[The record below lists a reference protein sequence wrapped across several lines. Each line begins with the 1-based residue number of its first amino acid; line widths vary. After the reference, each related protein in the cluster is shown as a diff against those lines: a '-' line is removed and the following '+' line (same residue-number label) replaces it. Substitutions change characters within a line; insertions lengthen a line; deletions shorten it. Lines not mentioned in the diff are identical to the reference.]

1 MQNCISSFFTHH
13 ETDLFHPDEDKTS
26 LTVALLSSIFPEH
39 RPDRVYGFQERMLAG
54 ILAEALGLQGQRKD
68 NLKAWRLGHQG
79 DLGLALAAVSSE
91 INCGESHGQLDILEV
106 DRLFSKLA
114 ARSRFSEPSS
124 DGQRSPT
131 SGTSRP
137 ADLIRPILAR
147 MDASQAKWLVRLL
160 LKNMLPLKLHM
171 QWVMKQLH
179 FLLPEAY
186 HVQHDL
192 RTASVFIQKLE
203 IRRVPRAVEDW
214 EIARLYRS
222 EVRHFIIPQINIPIA
237 IPETAKAR
245 GSRHAVQLLT
255 GKRFW
260 CETKYDGERMQ
271 VHVSRSKRRG
281 ELTFQIFSKSGRNST
296 ADRSGV
302 HAALRRALRM
312 DSGHGRPYETSV
324 VVEAELCVW
333 NEKTRTIQE
342 FDKVRNFMTRAGREI
357 GVYEDVDRENEHL
370 IMVFFDCLCL
380 DHVSLLGDAYEQRR
394 RVLDDVVQ
402 VEAGWSMLA
411 ERVEIDLREDFDTGL
426 KRLRQE
432 YAAAIEKR
440 QEGFIL
446 KPAGSTRYWS
456 KNNGW
461 IKLKKDFIEG
471 LGDTADLTI
480 VGGCFDPKRAKE
492 RKVNSTKM
500 CTSFLVGALTNKI
513 DVEKGAKPC
522 FQVLCSLSYDIPMP
536 LLASLNSHFEQHQ
549 ERFTSV
555 TTSFCQLI
563 IPTDLPKPD
572 IVYKEPL
579 VVAIKGGSFVKP
591 FSHNLYV
598 PRWPRLQQIHYERE
612 FTEALSVNELQE
624 LAIEAL
630 APAPEWEAQVWE
642 DALEMRDE
650 IHGAANTVL
659 PPRGSALLRDI
670 REAKA
675 VAASKAANA
684 LNLDDLLEVRTAPE
698 VLLEKRP
705 LRPLERNVAR
715 RPVKRRKTNELNTSE
730 PMTYFA
736 TPLKTPAKARVH
748 PNLEESWLHIA
759 QTNPAC
765 TVQLVRAAS
774 LSLTNILWSLDALM
788 ESFQGAELRDAVLL
802 VDSRSRNVKEILG
815 HVQRLLKDWRT
826 QIHIYDFRLLLDR
839 ANPTAFDDHHVF
851 SSNNG

>member
-1 MQNCISSFFTHH
+1 
-13 ETDLFHPDEDKTS
+13 
-26 LTVALLSSIFPEH
+26 
-39 RPDRVYGFQERMLAG
+39 MLAG

-79 DLGLALAAVSSE
+79 DLGLALAAVVSE
-91 INCGESHGQLDILEV
+91 IDCGESHGQLDILEV
-106 DRLFSKLA
+106 DRLLGKLA
-114 ARSRFSEPSS
+114 ARSRFFEPSS

-131 SGTSRP
+131 SGTNRP

-171 QWVMKQLH
+171 EWVMKQLH

-192 RTASVFIQKLE
+192 RTASALIQKPE

-214 EIARLYRS
+214 EVARLYRLKA
-222 EVRHFIIPQINIPIA
+222 RHFINPQINIPIA

-245 GSRHAVQLLT
+245 GSRHAAQLLT

-271 VHVSRSKRRG
+271 VHVSRSKRSG

-296 ADRSGV
+296 ADRSAV

-333 NEKTRTIQE
+333 NEKTRAIQE
-342 FDKVRNFMTRAGREI
+342 FDKVRNFVTRAGRET
-357 GVYEDVDRENEHL
+357 GVYENVDRENEHL

-380 DHVSLLGDAYEQRR
+380 DGLSLLGEAYEQRR

-446 KPAGSTRYWS
+446 KPADSTCYWS
-456 KNNGW
+456 KDNGW

-480 VGGCFDPKRAKE
+480 VGGYFDPKRAKE

-500 CTSFLVGALTNKI
+500 CTSFLIGALTNKI
-513 DVEKGAKPC
+513 DVQKGAKPC

-536 LLASLNSHFEQHQ
+536 MLASLNSHFEQRQ

-555 TTSFCQLI
+555 TKSFCQLM

-630 APAPEWEAQVWE
+630 APAPEWEAQVWT

-650 IHGAANTVL
+650 IHGDANTVL
-659 PPRGSALLRDI
+659 PPRGSAFLRDI

-675 VAASKAANA
+675 VAASNAANA

-705 LRPLERNVAR
+705 LRPLEQNVVR
-715 RPVKRRKTNELNTSE
+715 RPVKRRKSTGKDADISIFSLVPTEENRRAQCQAGTPPDVCKRRKTNELNTSE

-736 TPLKTPAKARVH
+736 TPPKTPAKARVH

-765 TVQLVRAAS
+765 TVQLVQVAC

-788 ESFQGAELRDAVLL
+788 ESFQGAKQRDAVLL
-802 VDSRSRNVKEILG
+802 VDSQSRNVKEILG
-815 HVQRLLKDWRT
+815 HVQRLLKNKRT
-826 QIHIYDFRLLLDR
+826 QIHVYDFRLLLDR